1 MDLSKL
7 SSPLSKGPIQS
18 TPLNRGT
25 LSSDIK
31 KPNVEKAVPFSELLN
46 DRMDGAGKG
55 PDLSSQLAEL
65 KFSAHAKTRLE
76 SRGIELN
83 PGDILRMQEAVQR
96 AGAKGSRES
105 LILSDKGAFIVSVKN
120 NTVITAVDKASLKEN
135 VFTNID
141 STIMI

>member
-1 MDLSKL
+1 VDLSKL
-7 SSPLSKGPIQS
+7 GASLNPTGLKPLTTNSPGAESIGKKPEVKGSKG
-18 TPLNRGT
+18 
-25 LSSDIK
+25 
-31 KPNVEKAVPFSELLN
+31 VPFSELLN
-46 DRMDGAGKG
+46 DRLDGGAKKTEIPG
-55 PDLSSQLAEL
+55 EL

-83 PGDILRMQEAVQR
+83 PEDLLRMQEAVQK
-96 AGAKGSRES
+96 AGEKGARES